1 MLYLERLQQLIYA
14 IIAQQCVI
22 MISVLENILEGS
34 QQWKS
39 AVMLE
44 QLPSKYGVQNV
55 ARKGWKQRFCR
66 NNMYLICSL
75 TTWGLNKAN
84 GHVMSQLRMVSA
96 SMVGHTMLP

>member
-1 MLYLERLQQLIYA
+1 
-14 IIAQQCVI
+14 
-22 MISVLENILEGS
+22 MISILEDFLEGS
-34 QQWKS
+34 QYWKS

-75 TTWGLNKAN
+75 TAWRLNK
-84 GHVMSQLRMVSA
+84 VMDILCHSYVWF
-96 SMVGHTMLP
+96 LPIWWAIQCRCNQVI